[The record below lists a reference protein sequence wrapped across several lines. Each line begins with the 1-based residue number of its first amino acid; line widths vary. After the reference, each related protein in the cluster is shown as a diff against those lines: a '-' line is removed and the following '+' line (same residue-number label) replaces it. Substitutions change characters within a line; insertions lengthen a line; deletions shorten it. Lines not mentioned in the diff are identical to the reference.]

1 MTSSSCK
8 QQQANKIQLRLIV
21 NKRRKKN
28 RTHGR
33 EGCGAEGVEAE
44 RWAVHFPLFCFRHR
58 CAHRLRL
65 FASFFFFFCSLRKKK
80 NRWFQCGSV
89 LPIAPHIETSISL
102 LFWLLQS
109 LSHPTFFRLC
119 LLFFF
124 FVCVLLYKR
133 EQQLKK
139 KKRAVEICEQRKTT
153 ASNDQRQSASHL
165 QFETLCRALAT
176 EQVRP

>member
-1 MTSSSCK
+1 MASSSCK

-65 FASFFFFFCSLRKKK
+65 FAPFFFFLLPQKKEK
-80 NRWFQCGSV
+80 QMVSVRLGFTHCTTYRNEHLITVLASSVPEPPNV
-89 LPIAPHIETSISL
+89 LPALP
-102 LFWLLQS
+102 
-109 LSHPTFFRLC
+109 P
-119 LLFFF
+119 FFF
-124 FVCVLLYKR
+124 FVGVLLYKR